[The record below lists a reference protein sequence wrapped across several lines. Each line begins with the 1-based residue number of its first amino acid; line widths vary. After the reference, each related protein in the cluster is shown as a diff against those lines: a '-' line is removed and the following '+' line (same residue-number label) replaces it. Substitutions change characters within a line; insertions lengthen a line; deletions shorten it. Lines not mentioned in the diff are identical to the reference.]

1 MLKNPHTI
9 RKEQGTKF
17 PVLWSGLHG
26 TAVIGS
32 RYCGV
37 PARNLVNLINQ
48 SFMHFKSG
56 VVFKV
61 SKGIV
66 KIGALVTEKNQFIFQ
81 CNQSRVTF
89 SPKDIALYRSV

>member
-9 RKEQGTKF
+9 RKEQGTEF

-26 TAVIGS
+26 IAVIGT
-32 RYCGV
+32 RYCGIPV
-37 PARNLVNLINQ
+37 RNLVRLINQ
-48 SFMHFKSG
+48 SFIHFKSG

-66 KIGALVTEKNQFIFQ
+66 KIGDLVTEKNQFILQ
-81 CNQSRVTF
+81 CNQSRVNFYPKYIFGF
-89 SPKDIALYRSV
+89 S

>member
-17 PVLWSGLHG
+17 PVLWSDLHG

-32 RYCGV
+32 RYCGI
-37 PARNLVNLINQ
+37 PAINQVRLINQ
-48 SFMHFKSG
+48 SFMRLKYG

-66 KIGALVTEKNQFIFQ
+66 KIGDLVTEKSNLFFYVI
-81 CNQSRVTF
+81 
-89 SPKDIALYRSV
+89 KAG